1 MTITTRAMTMT
12 ITRTIMTMTDRRGKQ
27 GTIAGIVPPRPQGRS
42 THDSN
47 GRVSRALALQMRANG
62 LSTACDQ
69 S

>member
-1 MTITTRAMTMT
+1 MTITTRAMT
-12 ITRTIMTMTDRRGKQ
+12 ITRTIMTMTDRRGKE